1 MRTELGT
8 PSVRRKAKA
17 EGPVVIKKYANRRL
31 YNTQTSSYVTLDH
44 LAAMVKEGT
53 EFEVQDARTG
63 EDITRC
69 VLTQIIFEEEAKG
82 QSLLP
87 IKFLR
92 QLIRFYGDSLQAFV
106 PGYLDM
112 SMESFTK
119 NQGAMRDRI
128 AEALGG
134 GNQMIEN
141 LTRQNLQ
148 LFENAMA
155 MFTPFGAGAAKG
167 EARGKAKPAAPVR
180 GSRRSQGRDGSDAQA
195 ARRAEPAQ
203 VTAPL
208 AGALHSGYRFGACR
222 LRRAHERARGA
233 RHRPHAG
240 WTNTAGARCGALAWS
255 NTQKIKKRWLVDFDG
270 QQQKFTVIVED
281 DGNHRPVDALGQG
294 RGQPAQPASEFSL
307 SIPLGI
313 DNRLAEVEALE
324 IIDAEILQQGGVVV
338 RAHPFRHRLDV
349 EVACARPT
357 RVRTKTWFS
366 GDWLRSLH
374 IGAVDLDGID
384 MQHLQIAE

>member
-1 MRTELGT
+1 MSEDKTKND
-8 PSVRRKAKA
+8 S
-17 EGPVVIKKYANRRL
+17 PVIIKKYANRRL

-63 EDITRC
+63 EDITRS

-92 QLIRFYGDSLQAFV
+92 QLIRFYGDSLQTFV

-141 LTRQNLQ
+141 MTRQNLQ

-155 MFTPFGAGAAKG
+155 MFTPFGGAVAKSA
-167 EARGKAKPAAPVR
+167 ESSKKPA
-180 GSRRSQGRDGSDAQA
+180 
-195 ARRAEPAQ
+195 
-203 VTAPL
+203 
-208 AGALHSGYRFGACR
+208 
-222 LRRAHERARGA
+222 
-233 RHRPHAG
+233 
-240 WTNTAGARCGALAWS
+240 
-255 NTQKIKKRWLVDFDG
+255 
-270 QQQKFTVIVED
+270 
-281 DGNHRPVDALGQG
+281 
-294 RGQPAQPASEFSL
+294 PASDEVANL
-307 SIPLGI
+307 KEEMEQM
-313 DNRLAEVEALE
+313 RKQLAELS
-324 IIDAEILQQGGVVV
+324 Q
-338 RAHPFRHRLDV
+338 R
-349 EVACARPT
+349 
-357 RVRTKTWFS
+357 K
-366 GDWLRSLH
+366 
-374 IGAVDLDGID
+374 
-384 MQHLQIAE
+384 

>member
-1 MRTELGT
+1 VSEDK
-8 PSVRRKAKA
+8 SKA

-44 LAAMVKEGT
+44 LAAMVKDGT

-63 EDITRC
+63 EDITRS

-92 QLIRFYGDSLQAFV
+92 QLIRFYGDSLQTFV

-141 LTRQNLQ
+141 MTRQNLQ

-155 MFTPFGAGAAKG
+155 MFTPFGAGAGKS
-167 EARGKAKPAAPVR
+167 EAAKAKPAA
-180 GSRRSQGRDGSDAQA
+180 SQSDEVADLKEEMEAMRKQ
-195 ARRAEPAQ
+195 
-203 VTAPL
+203 
-208 AGALHSGYRFGACR
+208 
-222 LRRAHERARGA
+222 
-233 RHRPHAG
+233 
-240 WTNTAGARCGALAWS
+240 
-255 NTQKIKKRWLVDFDG
+255 
-270 QQQKFTVIVED
+270 
-281 DGNHRPVDALGQG
+281 
-294 RGQPAQPASEFSL
+294 
-307 SIPLGI
+307 
-313 DNRLAEVEALE
+313 LAELS
-324 IIDAEILQQGGVVV
+324 Q
-338 RAHPFRHRLDV
+338 R
-349 EVACARPT
+349 
-357 RVRTKTWFS
+357 K
-366 GDWLRSLH
+366 
-374 IGAVDLDGID
+374 
-384 MQHLQIAE
+384 